1 MSRFDIPLRTHTD
14 PGVGLFLTLCRAV
27 VHSWETS
34 RTLLS
39 FTFGRLITRDAWVLA
54 LSDFIMV
61 ASMFVCVPF
70 VKGLQRG
77 TYRYY
82 WTGVVIQHAWQT
94 MFLGMA
100 VWWGWYRQWYWVQ
113 AGFLVLRESVSLSR
127 IGPR

>member
-1 MSRFDIPLRTHTD
+1 LI
-14 PGVGLFLTLCRAV
+14 LCRAV

-70 VKGLQRG
+70 VKGLKNG

-82 WTGVVIQHAWQT
+82 WTGVVIQHVWQT

-113 AGFLVLRESVSLSR
+113 AGFLVLRESLSLRR
-127 IGPR
+127 ISVYSPSDL